1 MFLFI
6 LKSHVRSS
14 EFVASTY
21 CWLSIPAMSGVSLV
35 ITRRVV
41 KSDYGR
47 TFGVLII
54 TNSLLSNAVVMRVAI
69 TSV

>member
-1 MFLFI
+1 M
-6 LKSHVRSS
+6 
-14 EFVASTY
+14 ASTY
-21 CWLSIPAMSGVSLV
+21 YWLSISAMSGVSLV

-41 KSDYGR
+41 KSDYGW